1 MTVVNEVTDSFRL
14 AVVGHVEWVE
24 FAVVERLPR
33 PGEIVQATESW
44 DEPAGGGA
52 VAAVQIAKLA
62 GDCLFFTATGN
73 DSLGGQVAPELERRG
88 VSVRAATRESPQR
101 RAFVHLE
108 SSGERTITTLGPRL
122 LPLGS
127 DDLGWDEMTEID
139 AVYVTAGDEAAIR
152 AARQARQVVA
162 TVRAAEGLIR
172 SGILVDALVASRNDP
187 GEQVDTD
194 DFETPPAAVVRTDGS
209 HGGAIEMRDGET
221 IAWQAAPPPA
231 DRVDAYGAGDSF
243 AGALTFGLGIG
254 LALPDAVS
262 LAAFCGARNVTG
274 RGPYAGQADA
284 KDLAEWRAVRNV

>member
-1 MTVVNEVTDSFRL
+1 MATVDRAGEKPRI
-14 AVVGHVEWVE
+14 AVLGHVEWVE
-24 FAVVERLPR
+24 FAVVDRLPR
-33 PGEIVQATESW
+33 PGEIVQASESW
-44 DEPAGGGA
+44 DQPAGGGA

-62 GDCLFFTATGN
+62 GDCLFLTATGN
-73 DSLGGQVAPELERRG
+73 DSLGERVAPELERLG
-88 VSVRAATRESPQR
+88 VSVHAGRRDTPQR

-127 DDLGWDEMTEID
+127 DDLGWDQMAEVD

-152 AARQARQVVA
+152 AARRARQVVA
-162 TVRAAEGLIR
+162 TVRAAEGLTR

-209 HGGAIEMRDGET
+209 HGGTIEMKDGTT
-221 IAWQAAPPPA
+221 IEWRAAPPPA

-243 AGALTFGLGIG
+243 AGALTYGLGIG
-254 LALPDAVS
+254 LALPEAVS

-274 RGPYAGQADA
+274 RGPYSGQADA
-284 KDLAEWRAVRNV
+284 EDLAEWRAGRNA